1 MNKASYLV
9 LVGLLIITPAASGQA
24 RKSRSVREESGI
36 KAGVATVVITPPG
49 PMWMAGYAARTRP
62 AEGKIHDLYAKALAL
77 EDTGGRRVVLV
88 TTDLLGFP
96 RDLAQAISSRVQRD
110 FNLTRDQLIL
120 NSSHSHSGPVVKGS
134 LAGAYDLPAAELAL
148 IDAYTTELEG
158 KVVDVVGRALRD
170 LAPAKLS
177 YGVGLAGFAMNR
189 RLSTPKGI
197 VGGVNPDGVVDRDVP
212 VLRVESLAGKL
223 RGIVFGYACHNTTLT
238 GEFLQYSGDYAGF
251 ASIAVEKEHPGA
263 KAFFVAGCGADVN
276 PAPRSR
282 LDLAEDHGQELAQA
296 VESVLQGNRTPVTGS
311 IRTAFDLA
319 GLPFATPPSKEEFEA
334 RLGDSNVFVRR
345 HARRMLDQIERNGRL
360 AREYPCPVQVL
371 RIGRD
376 FTLIAIGGEVVTD
389 YSLRLK
395 KEIEGRVWVA
405 GYSNDLFAYVP
416 SARMYEEGGYEVNES
431 MIYYDHPGAFAPDT
445 EGVIIR
451 RVHALIKQTG
461 GKVRQ

>member
-134 LAGAYDLPAAELAL
+134 LAGAYDLPAAEVAL

-282 LDLAEDHGQELAQA
+282 LDLAEDHGQELASIEVVGRNPQPLQSSPPEQGIDVLMLRA
-296 VESVLQGNRTPVTGS
+296 VP
-311 IRTAFDLA
+311 
-319 GLPFATPPSKEEFEA
+319 
-334 RLGDSNVFVRR
+334 
-345 HARRMLDQIERNGRL
+345 
-360 AREYPCPVQVL
+360 QVL
-371 RIGRD
+371 HG
-376 FTLIAIGGEVVTD
+376 LQV
-389 YSLRLK
+389 
-395 KEIEGRVWVA
+395 
-405 GYSNDLFAYVP
+405 
-416 SARMYEEGGYEVNES
+416 
-431 MIYYDHPGAFAPDT
+431 GASDQ
-445 EGVIIR
+445 GSSS
-451 RVHALIKQTG
+451 G
-461 GKVRQ
+461 NG